1 MFDISN
7 PLDVQEISKLHL
19 SSYDHSE
26 ALYNHRAVMIST
38 SANVFGFEI
47 EGYNNGDYKRDYVV
61 YTYENDQFVEVL
73 KIETKNQ
80 YGEIYSSR
88 GTFIGNMF
96 YLLTRDGSVKSY
108 DLDTGKL
115 CDSLIIK

>member
-1 MFDISN
+1 
-7 PLDVQEISKLHL
+7 
-19 SSYDHSE
+19 
-26 ALYNHRAVMIST
+26 MIST
-38 SANVFGFEI
+38 GANIFGLEI
-47 EGYNNGDYKRDYVV
+47 EGYNKGDYKRDYVV

-96 YLLTRDGSVKSY
+96 YLLTGDGSVKSY
-108 DLDTGKL
+108 NLDTGKL
-115 CDSLIIK
+115 CESLTLKESD